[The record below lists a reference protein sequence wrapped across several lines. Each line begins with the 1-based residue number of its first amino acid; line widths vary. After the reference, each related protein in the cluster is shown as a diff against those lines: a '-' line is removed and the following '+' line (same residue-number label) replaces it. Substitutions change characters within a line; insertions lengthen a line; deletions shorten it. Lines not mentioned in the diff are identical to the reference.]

1 MVNLRSKGSQIGNQL
16 GQLPLGQVTP
26 VRVTEDIQNLSH
38 GAGGT
43 VVKKVVALTYAVQG
57 RRIEF
62 LEPGFIMKSDVIFV
76 GGSQERAPVTLVATE
91 FAEEKFPLGDLGAE
105 LFATS
110 CR

>member
-1 MVNLRSKGSQIGNQL
+1 MSG
-16 GQLPLGQVTP
+16 
-26 VRVTEDIQNLSH
+26 DIQDLSH

-43 VVKKVVALTYAVQG
+43 VVKKVVALAYAVQG

-62 LEPGFIMKSDVIFV
+62 LESGFIVKSDVIFI
-76 GGSQERAPVTLVATE
+76 GGSQERASVTLVAAKL
-91 FAEEKFPLGDLGAE
+91 AEEKFPLGDLGAE